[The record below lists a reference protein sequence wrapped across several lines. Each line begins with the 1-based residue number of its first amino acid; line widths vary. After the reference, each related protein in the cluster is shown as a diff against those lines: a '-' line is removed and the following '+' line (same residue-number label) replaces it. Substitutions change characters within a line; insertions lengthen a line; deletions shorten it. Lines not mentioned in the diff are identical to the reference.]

1 MTFSFDLTVIAVGA
15 ALALRFGVLAA
26 TLPLV
31 DMRTVPP
38 LWRAALAVCLGAS
51 LAPAVTAQLPAFP
64 DPLTWQVALAEGVR
78 SLVVGAMLGFTVNL
92 VFTAVRVA
100 GTIAGMQVGFA
111 IVNSF
116 DPTTQSQVSV
126 LGQLYYLLTVLL
138 FFATG
143 THHIL
148 VGAMV
153 RSCEIL
159 PPFSGIQT
167 AGASWFLLQEFG
179 EVFAVGLRIAA
190 PVVLVLL
197 LVSSAMGVIVKTVPQ
212 LNILV
217 VGFPIKIGVGVF
229 VFGLSLVYFK
239 EVVLGQFSGLEGML
253 NGVMLALR

>member
-1 MTFSFDLTVIAVGA
+1 MTLSIDLTVIAVGA

-26 TLPLV
+26 TLPLL

-38 LWRAALAVCLGAS
+38 LWRVALAVCLGAA
-51 LAPAVTAQLPAFP
+51 LAPAVAAQLPAFP
-64 DPLTWQVALAEGVR
+64 DRLTWPVAVAEGIR

-100 GTIAGMQVGFA
+100 GAIAGMQIGFA

-116 DPTTQSQVSV
+116 DPTTQSQVSI
-126 LGQLYYLLTVLL
+126 LGQLYYLLAVLL
-138 FFATG
+138 FFLTD

-148 VGAMV
+148 IGAMV

-159 PPFSGIQT
+159 PPFCGIQA
-167 AGASWFLLQEFG
+167 AGGSWLLLQEFG
-179 EVFAVGLRIAA
+179 EVFAVGLRLAA
-190 PVVLVLL
+190 PVAVVLL
-197 LVSSAMGVIVKTVPQ
+197 LVSTAMGVIVKTVPQ

-217 VGFPIKIGVGVF
+217 VGFPIQIGVGVL

-239 EVVLGQFSGLEGML
+239 DVMLGQFSGLEGML
-253 NGVMLALR
+253 DEVLLALR